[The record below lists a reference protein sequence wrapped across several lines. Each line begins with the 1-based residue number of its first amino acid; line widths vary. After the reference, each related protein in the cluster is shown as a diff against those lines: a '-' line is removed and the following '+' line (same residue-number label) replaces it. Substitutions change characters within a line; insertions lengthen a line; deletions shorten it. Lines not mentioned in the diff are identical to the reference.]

1 MRALILYHLV
11 QAQAAERHR
20 QAQRDAP
27 ARAAS
32 RARRTRPPRRRHRAR
47 GLPGVG
53 RAPRAHRAGRRQQM
67 TGRLTAHTHPA
78 PAAACRPDRPRSSAG
93 RDATVLAA
101 ATGRASRSPSPA
113 CRAQA
118 TTAGRGT
125 RHLRRPGAHRPG
137 R

>member
-1 MRALILYHLV
+1 MHSVILYYVV
-11 QAQAAERHR
+11 QAQAAERHQ

-32 RARRTRPPRRRHRAR
+32 RAPHHGAGTAPAGFRR
-47 GLPGVG
+47 GG
-53 RAPRAHRAGRRQQM
+53 APRAHCAGRRQQM

-113 CRAQA
+113 CRAQV

-125 RHLRRPGAHRPG
+125 RRLRRPGARRPG